1 MEKRTREILVRVGG
15 DEKNYLDCAHGC
27 HQLAWEEAI
36 DNVLDILT
44 SGGSTCGPL
53 SANELQRAA
62 EYLSTVNALPLKKI
76 LDMIQLGKAVS
87 CVVERAITKQLIH
100 WFPLLS
106 VCRSTN
112 SHCSGQPS

>member
-1 MEKRTREILVRVGG
+1 MEKMGRLAGLTSALVAYRKSLEEQEKRLEKRTREILVRGGG
-15 DEKNYLDCAHGC
+15 DAQNYFLDCAHGC

-76 LDMIQLGKAVS
+76 LDVHDSVGKGS
-87 CVVERAITKQLIH
+87 FLC
-100 WFPLLS
+100 
-106 VCRSTN
+106 C
-112 SHCSGQPS
+112 